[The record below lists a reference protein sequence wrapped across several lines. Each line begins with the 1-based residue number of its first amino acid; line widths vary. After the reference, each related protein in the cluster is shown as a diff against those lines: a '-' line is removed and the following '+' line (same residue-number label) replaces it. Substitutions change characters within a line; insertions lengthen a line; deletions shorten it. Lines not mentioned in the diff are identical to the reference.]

1 MGNDTRVDM
10 PNSNIAAIWTPI
22 FEWYVV
28 RLRPKNRHQ
37 KSMWLEEI
45 GLTPQNMIT
54 IVDSIVN
61 IIREG
66 LHFDNE

>member
-1 MGNDTRVDM
+1 VGNDTRVDM
-10 PNSNIAAIWTPI
+10 PNCNIAAIWTPI

-28 RLRPKNRHQ
+28 RLRPKNGHQ

-45 GLTPQNMIT
+45 ELPPQKYDNHCRLNR
-54 IVDSIVN
+54 N